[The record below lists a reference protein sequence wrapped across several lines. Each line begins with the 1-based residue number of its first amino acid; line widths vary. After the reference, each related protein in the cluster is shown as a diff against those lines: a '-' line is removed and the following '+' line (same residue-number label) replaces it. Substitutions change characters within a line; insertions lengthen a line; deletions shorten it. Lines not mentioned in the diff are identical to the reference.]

1 MTQFTTTESE
11 PEHSAPDSGPPPD
24 SETEDD
30 SPEGPA
36 GASTPRLGGSAPKL
50 VVSSTWSGSANGMA
64 DEVRTALLTLHEL
77 ARNLARMRGV
87 IRSSIWFS

>member
-50 VVSSTWSGSANGMA
+50 VVSSPRSGSANGMA
-64 DEVRTALLTLHEL
+64 DEVRHCTAYI
-77 ARNLARMRGV
+77 A
-87 IRSSIWFS
+87 

>member
-50 VVSSTWSGSANGMA
+50 VVSSPRSGSANRMA
-64 DEVRTALLTLHEL
+64 DEVRHCTAYIAWACEEFSAHD
-77 ARNLARMRGV
+77 RGD
-87 IRSSIWFS
+87 